1 MTGTST
7 SANWAIRLMPPK
19 MIRPI
24 TTVRAMPLTSVGTP
38 KVSCSELAT
47 VNDCTALKP
56 KPKVASSRIDTT
68 MPSQRWPRPCWM

>member
-7 SANWAIRLMPPK
+7 SAHLAMRRMPPK
-19 MIRPI
+19 MMPPI
-24 TTVRAMPLTSVGTP
+24 TRVRAMPLATVGTP

-56 KPKVASSRIDTT
+56 KPKVISSRIDTR